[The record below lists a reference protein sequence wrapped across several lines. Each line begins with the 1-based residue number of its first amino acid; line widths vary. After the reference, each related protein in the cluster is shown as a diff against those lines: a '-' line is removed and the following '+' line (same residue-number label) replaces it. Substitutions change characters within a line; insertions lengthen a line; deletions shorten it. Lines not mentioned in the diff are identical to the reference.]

1 MIGFPCSTI
10 DDMYIYIYMYLYTYI
25 YMIIYGYTLLIAL
38 DDLMIFQPTQRHA
51 RDISGVARNAM
62 SRGAK

>member
-1 MIGFPCSTI
+1 
-10 DDMYIYIYMYLYTYI
+10 MYLYTYI

-62 SRGAK
+62 SRGTK